1 MRIKIKYLNGIRFK
15 RFIINSAQ
23 RINQMEQYLNDI
35 NVFPVADGDT
45 GTNMAMTMASI
56 VQGVKKCHESSFAEV
71 SNTIADSALI
81 GARGNSGAILAQFFQ
96 GLAEATRGKVR
107 LSTET
112 FANATTKAAEQARRA
127 ILHPQ
132 EGTIITVMKDWT
144 NHLVKHSS
152 HTPDFAD
159 LFKKS
164 LSKAKESL
172 AETPNKLA
180 VLKKANVV
188 DAGAQGFV
196 NLLEGIVDFIE
207 FGKIRSA
214 KVMNFATNKI
224 RNFNL
229 NNINNKINFQ
239 FCAEYLIEGAD
250 IDRGNIRQKLSFL
263 GNSLI
268 VAGSENKVH
277 IHIHTDKPE
286 EVFDTLS
293 DYGTLINSKVED
305 MYHQC
310 NEMEKHNQ
318 LNSIGI
324 ITDSTC
330 DLPADLIKEYN
341 IQMVPIVIQVGR
353 KSYLDKVEIK
363 PKDFSHLLQTSKEKL
378 STSQPSPALFKKA
391 YDEAIL
397 RYKSIIS
404 LHISEKLSG
413 TIQGA
418 RMGCKDAK
426 YSNKIHLIDS
436 KTSSVALGLLVY
448 ETAQLIKNGFELEE
462 IIDRLR
468 RAIENT
474 RIFIAIP
481 TLKYLI
487 RSGRL
492 NKTKGFV
499 GTLLNLKPVLTID
512 SQGCIT
518 EAAKVIG
525 QNKVIRKTLDLAI
538 KYAKNIK
545 NPRFGIAHVA
555 VPQLAQWYSNE
566 IRNYFNSSEIMIAE
580 ASPALSLH
588 IGIGGIAIAVSGD

>member
-1 MRIKIKYLNGIRFK
+1 
-15 RFIINSAQ
+15 
-23 RINQMEQYLNDI
+23 
-35 NVFPVADGDT
+35 
-45 GTNMAMTMASI
+45 
-56 VQGVKKCHESSFAEV
+56 
-71 SNTIADSALI
+71 
-81 GARGNSGAILAQFFQ
+81 
-96 GLAEATRGKVR
+96 
-107 LSTET
+107 
-112 FANATTKAAEQARRA
+112 
-127 ILHPQ
+127 
-132 EGTIITVMKDWT
+132 MKDWT

-224 RNFNL
+224 KNFNL
-229 NNINNKINFQ
+229 NNINTKINFQ
-239 FCAEYLIEGAD
+239 FCAECLIEGTD
-250 IDRGNIRQKLSFL
+250 MDRGNIRQKLSFL

-286 EVFDTLS
+286 EVFDILS
-293 DYGTLINSKVED
+293 DYGTLIDSKVED
-305 MYHQC
+305 MYHQY

-341 IQMVPIVIQVGR
+341 IQIVPIVIQVGR
-353 KSYLDKVEIK
+353 KSYLDQVEIK
-363 PKDFSHLLQTSKEKL
+363 PKDFSHLLQTSNEKL

-418 RMGCKDAK
+418 RMGCKDVE

-436 KTSSVALGLLVY
+436 KTSSAALGLLVY
-448 ETAQLIKNGFELEE
+448 ETAQLIRNGFELEE

-468 RAIENT
+468 LAIKNT
-474 RIFIAIP
+474 RLFIAVP
-481 TLKYLI
+481 TLKYII

-512 SQGCIT
+512 SQGYIT

-525 QNKVIRKTLDLAI
+525 QNRVIRKTLDLAI
-538 KYAKNIK
+538 KYAKNVK

-566 IRNYFNSSEIMIAE
+566 IRNHFNSSEIIIAE

-588 IGIGGIAIAVSGD
+588 IGIGGVAIAVSGD